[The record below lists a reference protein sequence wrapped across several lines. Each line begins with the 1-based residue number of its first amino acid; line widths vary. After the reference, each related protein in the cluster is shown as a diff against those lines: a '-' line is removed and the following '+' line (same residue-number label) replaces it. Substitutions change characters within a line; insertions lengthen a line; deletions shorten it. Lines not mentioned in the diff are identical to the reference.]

1 MDVENEIREEQIE
14 EKKFVEQLKDE
25 ILQKEK
31 SLQEYKDRLVRLMA
45 DFENY
50 KRRANLEKE
59 EIIKCASGNLIVKL
73 LSVLDSLELALGA
86 DQNKDDVDPIYK
98 GIKMIYNQFRDILEK
113 EGVKEIDALNK
124 PFDPYLHES
133 VMMEETNEFP
143 NNIVIEEFQKG
154 YMLGTKVIRYSKVKV
169 AKNKDYQEE

>member
-1 MDVENEIREEQIE
+1 MDVENEIKEGKTEEN
-14 EKKFVEQLKDE
+14 KFIEQLKDE

-50 KRRANLEKE
+50 KKRASQEKE
-59 EIIKCASGNLIVKL
+59 EIIKHASENLIVKL
-73 LSVLDSLELALGA
+73 LTVLDSFELALEA
-86 DQNKDDVDPIYK
+86 IKNNEDKDSVYK
-98 GIKMIYNQFRDILEK
+98 GIEMIYNQFRDILEK
-113 EGVKEIDALNK
+113 EGLKEIEALNK

-133 VMMEETNEFP
+133 VMIEETNEYP
-143 NNIVIEEFQKG
+143 NNMVIEEFQKG

-169 AKNKDYQEE
+169 AKNKEDREE